1 MIIEDDECDK
11 ELRLGF
17 DFDGVIADD
26 TAETFYNESNGDMKS
41 YFQHESQL
49 ASSPLSGGPI
59 GNLLQKIPF
68 FEEVRKEKG

>member
-41 YFQHESQL
+41 YFQHESLL
-49 ASSPLSGGPI
+49 ASSPL
-59 GNLLQKIPF
+59 
-68 FEEVRKEKG
+68 